1 MAFISG
7 VGNTRY
13 GRIEGCTTM
22 SLAAEAAHAAM
33 GDAGLG
39 PKDIDGVL
47 TGYATTMPH
56 IMLATV
62 IAERLGIRPDYAHA
76 LQAGGATG
84 VAMAMLAKILVDS
97 GRCRAVLIVAAENR
111 ASGQSRDQAIQT
123 LAQAGHP
130 DYEVPYGATIP
141 AYYGLLA
148 ARYMHQFGV
157 TAEDL
162 ADLAVVMRRHAGRH
176 PDAHLRTPIT
186 RDEVMASRPIA
197 LPLRLLDCCPVS
209 DGGIA
214 AVITRDPGGM
224 GRRVRIRGAGQA
236 HFHQHISCA
245 RDWADMGARAAAGR
259 AFAEAGMTMADVNY
273 LAIYDSF
280 TITLAMLLEEIG
292 IVRRAGSGE
301 AARAGRFDIDGDLP
315 LNTHGGL
322 LSFGHCGVGGGLAH
336 LVEAQ
341 RQLAGRADAR
351 QARTA
356 TTAFVHG
363 DGGVMSSHVSMV
375 LERV

>member
-13 GRIEGCTTM
+13 GKIDGSTTM
-22 SLAAEAAHAAM
+22 SLAAEAAQAAM
-33 GDAGLG
+33 ADAGLK
-39 PKDIDGVL
+39 PQDIDGLL

-62 IAERLGIRPDYAHA
+62 IAERLGVRPAYAHA

-157 TAEDL
+157 TGDDL
-162 ADLAVVMRRHAGRH
+162 AELAVVMRRHAGRH

-186 RDEVMASRPIA
+186 AADVMASKPIA

-214 AVITRDPGGM
+214 AVITREPTAAA
-224 GRRVRIRGAGQA
+224 RVRIRGAGQA
-236 HFHQHISCA
+236 HLHQHISCA
-245 RDWADMGARAAAGR
+245 RDWADMGAKASADR
-259 AFAEAGMTMADVNY
+259 AFADAGMRTADIDY
-273 LAIYDSF
+273 LAVYDSF

-292 IVRRAGSGE
+292 FVRRAGAGE
-301 AARAGRFDIDGDLP
+301 AARAGRFDVDGDLP

-336 LVEAQ
+336 LVETQ
-341 RQLAGRADAR
+341 RQLAGRADGR
-351 QARTA
+351 QVKDAVVG
-356 TTAFVHG
+356 FVHG

>member
-13 GRIEGCTTM
+13 GKIDGSTTM
-22 SLAAEAAHAAM
+22 SLAAAAAQAAM
-33 GDAGLG
+33 ADAGLK
-39 PKDIDGVL
+39 PQDIDGLL

-62 IAERLGIRPDYAHA
+62 IAERLGVQPAYAHA

-84 VAMAMLAKILVDS
+84 VAMAMLAKILVDG

-157 TAEDL
+157 TDEDL
-162 ADLAVVMRRHAGRH
+162 AELAVVMRRHAGRH

-186 RDEVMASRPIA
+186 AAEVMASKPIA

-214 AVITRDPGGM
+214 AIITREPTAAA
-224 GRRVRIRGAGQA
+224 RVRIRGAGQA
-236 HFHQHISCA
+236 HLHQHISCA
-245 RDWADMGARAAAGR
+245 RDWAAMGAKASADR
-259 AFAEAGMTMADVNY
+259 AFADAGMRTADIDY
-273 LAIYDSF
+273 LAVYDSF

-292 IVRRAGSGE
+292 FVRRAGAGE
-301 AARAGRFDIDGDLP
+301 AARAGRFDVDGDLP

-336 LVEAQ
+336 LVETQ
-341 RQLAGRADAR
+341 RQLAGRADGR
-351 QARTA
+351 QVKDA
-356 TTAFVHG
+356 TVGFVHG

>member
-1 MAFISG
+1 MAYISG

-13 GRIEGCTTM
+13 GKIDGCTTLG
-22 SLAAEAAHAAM
+22 LAAEAAHAALA
-33 GDAGLG
+33 DAGLAA
-39 PKDIDGVL
+39 KDVDGFL

-62 IAERLGIRPDYAHA
+62 ITERLGIRPAYAHT

-111 ASGQSRDQAIQT
+111 ATGQSRDQAIQT

-157 TAEDL
+157 TQTDL
-162 ADLAVVMRRHAGRH
+162 AELAVVMRRHAGRH
-176 PDAHLRTPIT
+176 PDAHLRSPIT
-186 RDEVMASRPIA
+186 RDEVMASKPIA

-214 AVITRDPGGM
+214 AVITREPTSTAK
-224 GRRVRIRGAGQA
+224 VRIRGAGQA

-245 RDWADMGARAAAGR
+245 RDWADMGAKASADRALAD
-259 AFAEAGMTMADVNY
+259 AGMTLADMRY
-273 LAIYDSF
+273 LAVYDSF

-292 IVRRAGSGE
+292 FVRRAGSGE
-301 AARAGRFDIDGDLP
+301 AAAAGRFDLTGDLP

-336 LVEAQ
+336 LVETQ
-341 RQLAGRADAR
+341 RQLAGRAGER
-351 QARTA
+351 QVKNAA
-356 TTAFVHG
+356 TGFVHG